1 MTALP
6 DLRQADVLQLVK
18 QAVLIVLSEQAAPRD
33 LPQIC
38 SHLRRQT
45 NRPLLVLLQTRGERT
60 ITEVL
65 REGAD
70 DCLLPNISPRELV
83 ARIRAHLRRDQEY
96 SAPGKAALYEVG
108 ELRLDALRHEVHVRE
123 QQVNLTPREFE
134 LLECLV
140 REAGRAVRRDELL
153 TTVWGF
159 NSGMNSRTL
168 DVHVG
173 RLRQKIERDSRDP
186 QILITVPGVGYKLAQ
201 S

>member
-1 MTALP
+1 MTAVP
-6 DLRQADVLQLVK
+6 DLRQSAVLQLVK
-18 QAVLIVLSEQAAPRD
+18 EAALIVLFEQAAARD

-45 NRPLLVLLQTRGERT
+45 NRPLLVLLQAQGEET
-60 ITEVL
+60 VTEVL

-70 DCLLPNISPRELV
+70 DCLLPNISTRELV

-96 SAPGKAALYEVG
+96 SAPDRAVSYEVG
-108 ELRLDALRHEVHVRE
+108 ELRLDALRHEVCVRE

-153 TTVWGF
+153 TRVWGF

-173 RLRQKIERDSRDP
+173 RLRQKIERDCRDP
-186 QILITVPGVGYKLAQ
+186 RIVITVPGVGYKLAQ
-201 S
+201 T